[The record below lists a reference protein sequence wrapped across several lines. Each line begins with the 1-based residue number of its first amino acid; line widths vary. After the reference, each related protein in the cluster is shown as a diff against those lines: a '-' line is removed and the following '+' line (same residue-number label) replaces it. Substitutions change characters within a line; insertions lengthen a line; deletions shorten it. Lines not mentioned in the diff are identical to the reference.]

1 MQVVWSN
8 HRGAQG
14 TVHIVA
20 GVLSANSLDDAVWYD
35 AVRRTILGL
44 DRWLQ
49 RYYGVG
55 AFTDDPACLLRVA
68 PGRAAT
74 TVRLVVDTRLAAGDP
89 ILELHLWNEQLP
101 RRRGG
106 DRLGWAVRFRTML
119 EHSLRLLATEIAT
132 DPALAD
138 IRALRADTAFVTRGR
153 GRRLARIAKLYG
165 FAAPTGDADSTVRLH
180 RHLGEDLLVWAIA
193 LACNPLSLRG
203 KPLRRERH
211 ELWISRDEL
220 LRRYGAEPARDD
232 RLPASVMARKAAA

>member
-1 MQVVWSN
+1 MQVVWSI
-8 HRGAQG
+8 HRDTLGA
-14 TVHIVA
+14 VPVVA
-20 GVLSANSLDDAVWYD
+20 GVVSSGSLANSVWYG
-35 AVRRTILGL
+35 ALRRTILGV
-44 DRWLQ
+44 DRLLQ
-49 RYYGVG
+49 RYYGVR

-68 PGRAAT
+68 PGTAAT
-74 TVRLVVDTRLAAGDP
+74 MVRLADETRLLPRNP

-106 DRLGWAVRFRTML
+106 DGLGWAVRFRTML
-119 EHSLRLLATEIAT
+119 DHSLRLLATEIAT

-153 GRRLARIAKLYG
+153 GRRLARIATAYG
-165 FAAPTGDADSTVRLH
+165 FAAPTGDADGTVRLH
-180 RHLGEDLLVWAIA
+180 RHLGEDLLVWALA

-203 KPLRRERH
+203 KLLRRERH

-220 LRRYGAEPARDD
+220 LRRYGAAPARDD